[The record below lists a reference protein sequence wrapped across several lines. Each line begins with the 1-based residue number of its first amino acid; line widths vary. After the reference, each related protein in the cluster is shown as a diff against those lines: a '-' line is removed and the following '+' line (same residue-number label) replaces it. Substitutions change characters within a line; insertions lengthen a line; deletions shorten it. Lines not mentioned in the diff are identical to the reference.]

1 MAQILVIED
10 ETNLRYGIVQALRS
24 VGHDVLEADCL
35 SGARK
40 IIEGKDFDVLLTDV
54 HLGGENGI
62 DLIKEVR
69 AGGYEGVI
77 AVLTAYGSVEHA
89 VEAMKLGADDYL
101 QKPVGMEQLRLHI
114 TRWLDQARSARRL
127 RLFERLEQTRSR
139 SDALLGES
147 KVWKDT
153 IEMARRLAA
162 VPLDAPTDE
171 AGGGLPTVLLT
182 GETGVG
188 KGAVARYVHKCTAE
202 AGAEPTGDFVHVNC
216 AAIPA
221 SLVEGELFGHERGS
235 FTDAKEA
242 KPGLFEMAD
251 GGTIFL
257 DEIGEMP
264 VELQS
269 KLLLVVE
276 QGVFRRVGGQ
286 RDQRVRTRIITAT
299 NQDLESR
306 SREGTFRRDLYFRLS
321 TFPIEIP
328 PLRERRGDAL
338 LIAEH
343 LLDQFARRYGRPG
356 LAFGDD
362 AKAAVSAHTWPGNVR
377 ELANAVQRAAMLA
390 TGDHVAASDLSLT
403 TRQSKPAGE
412 GILFDFENGLH
423 KADQVERELMVQALA
438 WTRGNVSRAARI
450 IGMQRSSFRYRIE
463 RYGLEEHIRGLVGQ

>member
-1 MAQILVIED
+1 MARILVIED
-10 ETNLRYGIVQALRS
+10 EPNLRYGIVEALRG

-35 SGARK
+35 AGARLML
-40 IIEGKDFDVLLTDV
+40 GKHRFDVVLTDV
-54 HLGGENGI
+54 HLGGENGT
-62 DLIKEVR
+62 DLIGELRKE
-69 AGGYEGVI
+69 GYEGVI
-77 AVLTAYGSVEHA
+77 AVLTAHGSVEHA

-101 QKPVGMEQLRLHI
+101 QKPVGMEQLRLHVS
-114 TRWLDQARSARRL
+114 RWLDQVRSARRL
-127 RLFERLEQTRSR
+127 RLYERLEQTRSQ
-139 SDALLGES
+139 SNALLGES
-147 KVWKDT
+147 KAWLDT
-153 IEMARRLAA
+153 MEMARRLAS
-162 VPLDAPTDE
+162 VPLSDPTDE

-188 KGAVARYVHKCTAE
+188 KGAIARYIHTCAVADRKE
-202 AGAEPTGDFVHVNC
+202 GKPDFVHVNC

-221 SLVEGELFGHERGS
+221 SLVEGELFGHEKGS

-343 LLDQFARRYGRPG
+343 LLSQFARRYGRDG

-362 AKAAVSAHTWPGNVR
+362 AKAAINGHGWPGNVR

-390 TGDHVAASDLSLT
+390 SGDRIGAGDLSLT
-403 TRQSKPAGE
+403 TRQAKPQTD
-412 GILFDFENGLH
+412 GIVFDFEHGLH
-423 KADQVERELMVQALA
+423 RADEVERELMVQALE
-438 WTRGNVSRAARI
+438 WTRGNVSRAARL
-450 IGMQRSSFRYRIE
+450 IGMQRSSFRYRID